1 MKDIKKIE
9 LLAPAGNMEKLKTA
23 LYFGADA
30 AYMGGHNFSLR
41 QYSQN
46 FSYDEIFEAARYTH
60 NLGKKLY
67 VTVNIFA
74 RDNDFAQLE
83 EYLNILQEAK
93 IDAVIVSD
101 LGVLDIVLKNTSLDV
116 HISTQANTTNARA
129 IDFYANL
136 GAKRVILARE
146 LTLKEIQNINKNLT
160 KDIELE
166 AFVHGAMCVSY
177 SGRCLLSNFFTGR
190 DSNRGECVQSCR
202 WDYLLYQKT
211 KPDKPLVINQDAK
224 GTYILN
230 SKDLNMLNHLDK
242 LIQAGI
248 SSFKIEGR
256 MKTAYYVATIVNA
269 YRRALDYLAN
279 NLKIPEYIL
288 QEPYKTSH
296 REFTTGFYFDKPEEC
311 YSSSRTIQTYDF
323 VAIVKG
329 YDNGKALVEQ
339 RNRFEIGDELEILSP
354 GDTFLKTIKVQKMQ
368 NINGKP
374 IMVADQVQQELYIHT
389 DFKLSSGDIL
399 RKKQKNS

>member
-1 MKDIKKIE
+1 MKDAKKVE

-30 AYMGGHNFSLR
+30 VYMGGHNFSLR

-46 FSYDEIFEAARYTH
+46 FSHEEIFEAAQYTH

-67 VTVNIFA
+67 VAVNIFA
-74 RDNDFAQLE
+74 RDHDFAQLE
-83 EYLNILQEAK
+83 EYLKILQEAK
-93 IDAVIVSD
+93 VDAVIVSD
-101 LGVLDIVLKNTSLDV
+101 LGVLDLVLKNTRLDV

-136 GAKRVILARE
+136 GVKRVILARE
-146 LTLKEIQNINKNLT
+146 LTLKEIQNIKKNLT

-166 AFVHGAMCVSY
+166 AFVHGAMCISY

-190 DSNRGECVQSCR
+190 DSNRGECAQSCR
-202 WDYLLYQKT
+202 WDYILYQKT
-211 KPDKPLVINQDAK
+211 KPDKELIINQDAK

-242 LIQAGI
+242 LVQAGI

-269 YRRALDYLAN
+269 YRRALDCLTN
-279 NLKIPEYIL
+279 NQKINEDIL

-296 REFTTGFYFDKPEEC
+296 REFTTGFYFGNPEEC
-311 YSSSRTIQTYDF
+311 YSSSRTIQSYDF
-323 VAIVKG
+323 AAIVKD

-368 NINGKP
+368 DSDGQP
-374 IMVADQVQQELYIHT
+374 IMVADRVQQEVIIYT
-389 DFKLSSGDIL
+389 DLKLNTGDIL